1 MVIKPELRNI
11 LEVIGD
17 LSHHDVNTN
26 VVDTSVAQHNDR
38 LPSLEVYDCL
48 EELESLGLIKM
59 LQPIGDTKEKM
70 DDQTFR
76 LLNITK
82 EGLEELQ
89 STNRKLNNIHPVMQ
103 GVGPPDDVLSH
114 NRLKYLKVSQFD
126 KYIYVLE

>member
-11 LEVIGD
+11 LEVIGE

-26 VVDTSVAQHNDR
+26 VVDTSVAQRNDR
-38 LPSLEVYDCL
+38 LPSLEVYDYL
-48 EELESLGLIKM
+48 EELKSLGLIKM
-59 LQPIGDTKEKM
+59 LQPIGDTKEKT

-89 STNRKLNNIHPVMQ
+89 SNQPQIK
-103 GVGPPDDVLSH
+103 
-114 NRLKYLKVSQFD
+114 
-126 KYIYVLE
+126 

>member
-1 MVIKPELRNI
+1 MVIRPALRNV
-11 LEVIGD
+11 LETVGR
-17 LSHHDVNTN
+17 LSRYDVNTN
-26 VVDTSVAQHNDR
+26 VVDASVAQRSDG

-59 LQPIGDTKEKM
+59 LQPIGDTKEKT

-89 STNRKLNNIHPVMQ
+89 PNQQKF
-103 GVGPPDDVLSH
+103 
-114 NRLKYLKVSQFD
+114 K
-126 KYIYVLE
+126 

>member
-1 MVIKPELRNI
+1 MVIRPALRNV
-11 LEVIGD
+11 LETVGR
-17 LSHHDVNTN
+17 LSHYDVNTN
-26 VVDTSVAQHNDR
+26 VVDASVAQDSDG

-59 LQPIGDTKEKM
+59 LQPIGDTKEKT

-89 STNRKLNNIHPVMQ
+89 PNQQKI
-103 GVGPPDDVLSH
+103 
-114 NRLKYLKVSQFD
+114 K
-126 KYIYVLE
+126 

>member
-1 MVIKPELRNI
+1 MYSMVIRPALRNV
-11 LEVIGD
+11 LETVGR
-17 LSHHDVNTN
+17 LSHYDVNTN
-26 VVDTSVAQHNDR
+26 VVDASVAQHSDG

-59 LQPIGDTKEKM
+59 LQPIGDTKEKT

-89 STNRKLNNIHPVMQ
+89 SNQ
-103 GVGPPDDVLSH
+103 Q
-114 NRLKYLKVSQFD
+114 KV
-126 KYIYVLE
+126 K

>member
-59 LQPIGDTKEKM
+59 LQPIGDTKEKT

-82 EGLEELQ
+82 EGLEELHSNQ
-89 STNRKLNNIHPVMQ
+89 PQIK
-103 GVGPPDDVLSH
+103 
-114 NRLKYLKVSQFD
+114 
-126 KYIYVLE
+126 